1 MPHLRNR
8 RGKFASQWAHGG
20 YREIKASRSVAVAV
34 GSLAFVEQVKR
45 ELGVKA
51 MHRAATEA
59 DGTFTLREASE
70 AYTHVF
76 AGKNDVL
83 APTG

>member
-1 MPHLRNR
+1 
-8 RGKFASQWAHGG
+8 
-20 YREIKASRSVAVAV
+20 
-34 GSLAFVEQVKR
+34 
-45 ELGVKA
+45 